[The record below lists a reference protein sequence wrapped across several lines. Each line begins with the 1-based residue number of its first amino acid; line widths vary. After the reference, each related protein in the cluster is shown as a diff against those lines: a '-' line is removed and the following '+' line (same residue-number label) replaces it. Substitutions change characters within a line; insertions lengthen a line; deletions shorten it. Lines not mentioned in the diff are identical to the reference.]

1 MRQTYTGNSLLFDAI
16 PVEIEYNSDDTYHD
30 DGLTVYY
37 NCMDITD
44 ELYANAK
51 SEYDTL
57 LEIALSKAEVI
68 TGDEDKND

>member
-1 MRQTYTGNSLLFDAI
+1 MRQTYTGNALLFDAI
-16 PVEIEYNSDDTYHD
+16 PVEIEYNSDDADHN

-37 NCMDITD
+37 DCIDITD
-44 ELYANAK
+44 ELYSNAM

-57 LEIALSKAEVI
+57 LCIALDKAEVT

>member
-16 PVEIEYNSDDTYHD
+16 PVEIEYNSDDTDHD